1 MTNRQ
6 ALPSAEAL
14 DQMSMVDFV
23 SAWRSLVG
31 EAPAVMLESRAE
43 MICILT
49 EAIRALPVCAD
60 EQAHFREAKLTKAAL
75 RRAVEHRK
83 LTVIYDDL
91 DF

>member
-14 DQMSMVDFV
+14 DQMSLVDFM

-31 EAPAVMLESRAE
+31 EPPAVMLESRAE

-60 EQAHFREAKLTKAAL
+60 EQAQAFPQSKINKSYTAKGNGTPHTDCNL
-75 RRAVEHRK
+75 RRP
-83 LTVIYDDL
+83 
-91 DF
+91 